1 VIQVNIE
8 ASPPKALLP
17 ALMRILY
24 VTQIVP
30 YPPHGG
36 VLQRGFNLLRELGQ
50 RHEVHLL
57 AFHHPDELPHG
68 DPVEHS
74 KRELGAFCRT
84 VEYFDLVPKKSAAH
98 MAAGLAM
105 AAFHPAPFSVLAH
118 RSGPL
123 AERISQLCAT
133 APGFDLVHLDTIAL
147 APYAVHCGASPLVLA
162 HHNIESQ
169 LMERRA
175 EREKGFLQKL
185 YVRQQARRIRRLEA
199 QEAGRFAT
207 NITVSPADAELLGQ
221 ICPGAR
227 TAVIPN
233 GVDTDYFHPRPGNE
247 TPTLVFTGGMG
258 MFANRD
264 AVHWFID
271 SIWPLVKQRVPE
283 AQFLAI
289 GKKASQYA
297 LDSAARDSAIKV
309 PGFVPDVRPYVER
322 SAIYVVP
329 IRVGGGTRL
338 KVVDAMAQGKAIVS
352 TSLGVEGIE
361 ARDGEH
367 FVVADDAQAFADR
380 IVHLLHHPEERARLG
395 AAARERA
402 QKTYCW
408 KSLGRQLEQ
417 VYLEVAQA
425 ARG

>member
-1 VIQVNIE
+1 
-8 ASPPKALLP
+8 
-17 ALMRILY
+17 MRILY

-36 VLQRGFNLLRELGQ
+36 VLQRGFNLLRELGKS
-50 RHEVHLL
+50 HEVHLL
-57 AFHHPDELPHG
+57 AFHHPDELPNG
-68 DPVEHS
+68 EPVELS
-74 KRELGAFCRT
+74 KRELGAFCADI
-84 VEYFDLVPKKSAAH
+84 EYFDLAPKKSAAH

-105 AAFHPAPFSVLAH
+105 AAFHPEPFSVLAH
-118 RSGPL
+118 RSSLL
-123 AERISQLCAT
+123 AQRISKLCA
-133 APGFDLVHLDTIAL
+133 AKPGFDLVHLDTIAL
-147 APYAVHCGASPLVLA
+147 APYSIHCGRAPIVMA

-175 EREKGFLQKL
+175 EREKGWLQKL
-185 YVRQQARRIRRLEA
+185 YVRQQAKRIRRLESRV
-199 QEAGRFAT
+199 AGQFAI
-207 NITVSPADAELLGQ
+207 NITVSQADAELLKQ
-221 ICPGAR
+221 ICPDAR

-289 GKKASQYA
+289 GKKASEHA
-297 LDSAARDSAIKV
+297 LASAARDSSIQV

-361 ARDGEH
+361 GSDGEH
-367 FVVADDAQAFADR
+367 FVVADEAQAFADR
-380 IVHLLHHPEERARLG
+380 IVHLLQHPEERERLG

-408 KSLGRQLEQ
+408 KSLGEQLNR
-417 VYLEVAQA
+417 VYAEVAQTA
-425 ARG
+425 GTKSSL

>member
-1 VIQVNIE
+1 
-8 ASPPKALLP
+8 
-17 ALMRILY
+17 MRILY

-36 VLQRGFNLLRELGQ
+36 VLQRGFNLLRELGK

-68 DPVEHS
+68 EPVEHS
-74 KRELGAFCRT
+74 KRELGTFCRG
-84 VEYFDLVPKKSAAH
+84 VEYFDLAPKKSPLH
-98 MAAGLAM
+98 MATGLAF
-105 AAFHPAPFSVLAH
+105 AAFHRQPFSVLAH
-118 RSGPL
+118 RSAKLGSRI
-123 AERISQLCAT
+123 AELCRASR
-133 APGFDLVHLDTIAL
+133 FDLVHLDTIAL
-147 APYAVHCGASPLVLA
+147 APYAAACGGAPLVLA

-175 EREKGFLQKL
+175 EREQGSLRQL
-185 YVRQQARRIRRLEA
+185 YVRKQAARLRRLEA
-199 QEAGRFAT
+199 EVSGQFAV
-207 NITVSPADAELLGQ
+207 NITVSQADAELLEK

-233 GVDTDYFHPRPGNE
+233 GVDTDYFHPRRGNE

-271 SIWPLVKQRVPE
+271 SIWPLVKAKVPN
-283 AQFLAI
+283 ARFLAI

-297 LDSAARDSAIKV
+297 LESAQRDPSIEV
-309 PGFVPDVRPYVER
+309 PGFVPDVRPFVER

-329 IRVGGGTRL
+329 MRVGGGTRL

-352 TSLGVEGIE
+352 TSLGVEGIDG
-361 ARDGEH
+361 RDGEH
-367 FVVADDAQAFADR
+367 FVVADDAATFAEK
-380 IVHLLHHPEERARLG
+380 IVHLLNAPDERLRLGTAARL
-395 AAARERA
+395 RA
-402 QKTYCW
+402 EEAYCW
-408 KSLGRQLEQ
+408 KSLGRQLDT
-417 VYLEVAQA
+417 VYTQVAQA
-425 ARG
+425 AS